1 MPYIREELLA
11 VRAAFPKDRI
21 VQYVCEL
28 DGVLPTPNAITKR
41 WENFRAKYGFDQ
53 VRVHDLRHSAA
64 TMLIKS
70 GADLNT
76 VKNMLGHT
84 KIETTERYL
93 HTDFETAA
101 AAAQKVVAGI
111 FPETKNEQKEK
122 SSGS

>member
-1 MPYIREELLA
+1 MNS
-11 VRAAFPKDRI
+11 F
-21 VQYVCEL
+21 
-28 DGVLPTPNAITKR
+28 
-41 WENFRAKYGFDQ
+41 
-53 VRVHDLRHSAA
+53 
-64 TMLIKS
+64 
-70 GADLNT
+70 NT

>member
-1 MPYIREELLA
+1 
-11 VRAAFPKDRI
+11 
-21 VQYVCEL
+21 
-28 DGVLPTPNAITKR
+28 
-41 WENFRAKYGFDQ
+41 
-53 VRVHDLRHSAA
+53 
-64 TMLIKS
+64 MLIKS

-101 AAAQKVVAGI
+101 AAAEKVVAGI
-111 FPETKNEQKEK
+111 FPETKNEQNEK